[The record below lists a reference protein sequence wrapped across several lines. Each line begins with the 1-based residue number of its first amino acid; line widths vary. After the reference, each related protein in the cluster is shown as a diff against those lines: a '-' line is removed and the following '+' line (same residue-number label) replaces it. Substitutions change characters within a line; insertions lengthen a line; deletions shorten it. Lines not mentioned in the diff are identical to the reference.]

1 MGFPKIDTR
10 NGKVSAFTIAYNF
23 VDDGSEVWSSRFLRF
38 RQDEEHARVA
48 ARVLILQAFP
58 ILFDRLNVT
67 REDSAIVPVL
77 RSNET
82 KITGENYIAKI
93 ARACANAVKCRY
105 AGELLKKNIHKPLH
119 EVVGTSNVVA
129 ELNRAAYRSDR
140 IETKN
145 VFLFDD
151 FIDRGE
157 AMSRIGQAVL
167 TSKPNSTIWGITL
180 GKSEKH
186 SWNPEL
192 NNGHVSKKWGNIWE
206 QGEQLARTLEAQRTQ
221 EPTHS
226 E

>member
-38 RQDEEHARVA
+38 RQDEEYARVA

-129 ELNRAAYRSDR
+129 ELNKAAYRSDR

-157 AMSRIGQAVL
+157 AMSHIGQAVL
-167 TSKPNSTIWGITL
+167 KSNPNSTIWGIAL

-192 NNGHVSKKWGNIWE
+192 DNGHVSKKWGDIWE
-206 QGEQLARTLEAQRTQ
+206 QGEQLARTLEVQKLQ
-221 EPTHS
+221 EPPHS